1 MNSNDRGQES
11 DRARSTEVPRK
22 LEPDRG
28 ERDGK
33 MTNTPQH
40 LVGEQ
45 PEIAEGVASGVDP
58 GKKTRQ
64 TGTGTSHTND
74 VADPH
79 PSDEEHYDLV
89 RHPGGANP
97 PTKDIGPNPSKHQG
111 AAPPRPHNAGSG
123 PE

>member
-1 MNSNDRGQES
+1 MTSKDRDQDP
-11 DRARSTEVPRK
+11 DRDGSVGTGGK
-22 LEPDRG
+22 LEPTRG
-28 ERDGK
+28 ERR
-33 MTNTPQH
+33 MTNPPQH

-45 PEIAEGVASGVDP
+45 PEITEGVPSRTDP
-58 GKKTRQ
+58 RKMTRQ
-64 TGTGTSHTND
+64 TGVGTSATKD

-79 PSDEEHYDLV
+79 PPDEEHYDLV

>member
-1 MNSNDRGQES
+1 MNSDNS
-11 DRARSTEVPRK
+11 DQQPDLAGAAGGSVQTARASR
-22 LEPDRG
+22 
-28 ERDGK
+28 ERDERV
-33 MTNTPQH
+33 TNTPQH

-45 PEIAEGVASGVDP
+45 PEITEGIPSRTDP
-58 GKKTRQ
+58 RKMTRQ
-64 TGTGTSHTND
+64 TGVGTSATND

-111 AAPPRPHNAGSG
+111 AAPPRPRNAGSG